1 MIKTK
6 KIKEYVEKTETLDII
21 CNNCGK
27 TCSNMVRFYNAKKPG
42 NDFSGLLEQEV
53 HGGYDSKFIGDMIS
67 WKFSIC
73 EECLSKIVKNF
84 KIPHEIKSEISG
96 RDYVTLKKHDSLEKK
111 WNLASRKEWISA
123 ISKLYKI
130 LGEKFDKQSLI
141 KKSQKDN
148 RFLYNLYHQ
157 LQDEIRKKNSK

>member
-6 KIKEYVEKTETLDII
+6 KTKEYVEKIETIDII

-27 TCSNMVRFYNAKKPG
+27 TCSNMVRFHNAKKPG

-53 HGGYDSKFIGDMIS
+53 HGGYDSKFIGDMVS

-84 KIPHEIKSEISG
+84 KIPHDIKSDVSG
-96 RDYVTLKKHDSLEKK
+96 REYVSLKKYDFLQEK
-111 WNLASRKEWISA
+111 WNQRVQKEWIVA
-123 ISKLYKI
+123 ISKLYKE
-130 LGEKFDKQSLI
+130 LGEKFDKKTLI
-141 KKSQKDN
+141 KKGQKDGL
-148 RFLYNLYHQ
+148 FLYNLYHE
-157 LQDEIRKKNSK
+157 LLDKTRKE